1 MKRNITNA
9 LPVVGL
15 IIMAGSVVVGL
26 TIYAF
31 AGGSESLARATMTLL
46 GIGMLLTF
54 LPLLFDGNE

>member
-1 MKRNITNA
+1 MKRKIIDA

-15 IIMAGSVVVGL
+15 ILIAGSVVVGL

-31 AGGSESLARATMTLL
+31 IGGSETLAKITVSLL